1 MPDRLLVVGGD
12 AAGMSAASQARRG
25 RGPDELEIVVFE
37 RGNDTSYSA
46 CGIPYWI
53 GEVVDERSELV
64 VRTPEE
70 FREQHDI
77 DARTR
82 HEVVAIDT
90 DARTVRVR
98 DLDAGAETTEGYDQ
112 LLLATGASPTRPELP
127 GLDGP
132 NVFGVQTLDDGQAII
147 DHLDGLGRGGE
158 GRRAVVVGA
167 GYIGLE
173 VAEAF
178 VTRGMEVH
186 LVDRGA
192 SPMKTLDPDVGA
204 RVADAMRGMGMHLH
218 LATDVHGVR
227 HGADGTLEGVETA
240 DGLLP
245 ADVVVL
251 GLGTRPNSALAV
263 DAGIPVGADTGGIVV
278 DVQQRTR
285 VEGVWAAGDCT
296 EVLHRVSGRPTAIAL
311 GTIANKTGRVAGINL
326 GGGYATFPGVLGTAV
341 TKVCGVEI
349 GRTGLGQAE
358 AEAAGYHPV
367 CTTVSSTTKAGY
379 WPTTSPIEV
388 KVIAERRSGRLL
400 GAQVVGEDGAAK
412 RIDVFATAL
421 WNEMTVEQLLNV
433 DLSYAPPF
441 SPVWD
446 PVLIA
451 ARKSWDA
458 VQADRP

>member
-1 MPDRLLVVGGD
+1 VPDRLVVIGGD
-12 AAGMSAASQARRG
+12 AAGMSAASQARRR

-53 GEVVDERSELV
+53 GEVVDDRDDLV
-64 VRTPEE
+64 VRRPEE
-70 FREQHDI
+70 FRARQDI

-82 HEVVAIDT
+82 HEVVSIDT
-90 DARTVRVR
+90 EARSVRVR
-98 DLDAGAETTEGYDQ
+98 DLGAGEERDEPYDQ
-112 LLLATGASPTRPELP
+112 LLIATGARPVRPDVP
-127 GLDGP
+127 GVDGP
-132 NVFGVQTLDDGQAII
+132 GVFGVQTLDDGQAII
-147 DHLDGLGRGGE
+147 DHLAALDGDLA
-158 GRRAVVVGA
+158 GRRGVVVGA

-173 VAEAF
+173 IAEAF
-178 VTRGMEVH
+178 VTRGMQVH
-186 LVDRGA
+186 LVDRGP
-192 SPMKTLDPDVGA
+192 SPMKTLDPDVGG
-204 RVADAMRGMGMHLH
+204 RVAAAMRDMGIELH
-218 LATDVHGVR
+218 LGTGVGSIR
-227 HGADGTLEGVETA
+227 HGHDGPEAVVTD
-240 DGLLP
+240 DGALP

-251 GLGTRPNSALAV
+251 GTGTRPASELAV
-263 DAGIPVGADTGGIVV
+263 AAGIPVGGESGGIVV

-285 VEGVWAAGDCT
+285 VEGVWAAGDCA
-296 EVLHRVSGRPTAIAL
+296 EVHHRVSRRPTAIAL
-311 GTIANKTGRVAGINL
+311 GTVANKTGRIAGINL

-400 GAQVVGEDGAAK
+400 GAQVVGEEGAAK
-412 RIDVFATAL
+412 RIDVFAAAL
-421 WNEMTVEQLLNV
+421 WNEMTVEELLNV

-458 VQADRP
+458 VQEDR